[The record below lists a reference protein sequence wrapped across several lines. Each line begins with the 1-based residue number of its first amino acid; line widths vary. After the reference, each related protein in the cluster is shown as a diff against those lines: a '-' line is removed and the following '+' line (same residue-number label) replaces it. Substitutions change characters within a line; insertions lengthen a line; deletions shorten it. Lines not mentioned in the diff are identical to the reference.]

1 MTFQSLQCGDFS
13 REKNEIWCEKKKKKK
28 KLQPNYKGT
37 DVAELNAAV
46 RFSQQC
52 RGEMKGSVIW
62 CKTGTLFS
70 KRDCN
75 YESID
80 PYLSGNGAAV

>member
-1 MTFQSLQCGDFS
+1 MAISP
-13 REKNEIWCEKKKKKK
+13 EKKTKSGVRKKKKKK

-52 RGEMKGSVIW
+52 RGEMKGSVIC